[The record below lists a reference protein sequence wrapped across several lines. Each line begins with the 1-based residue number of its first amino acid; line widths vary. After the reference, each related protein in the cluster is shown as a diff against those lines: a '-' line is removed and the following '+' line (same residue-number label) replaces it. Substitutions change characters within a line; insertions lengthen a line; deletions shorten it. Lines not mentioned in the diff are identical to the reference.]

1 LKSQRAAYN
10 QTSTVGRG
18 RVTQDILR
26 CTPNIFTIS
35 AGIIAMVLAILTAFA
50 SVGILSGIVD
60 AISALI
66 GEYGYP
72 AVFAAAFLEVIFPP
86 IPSEVIFPLVGFTA
100 QNRGMGLENTIGMA
114 ATGALGSTV
123 GAVLIYFISAKIGRT
138 AIMRFGKR
146 VRISEQE
153 IEKAERWF
161 EKYGPIA
168 VFTARMIPAIREII
182 SIPAGISRMN
192 LAKFVGYTFAGSLLW
207 CVILTLAGYYLGEAW
222 SNFSDQASYAFTI
235 VTVIIISA
243 AIVVVAFWY
252 SKRRRASAE
261 Q

>member
-1 LKSQRAAYN
+1 MP
-10 QTSTVGRG
+10 
-18 RVTQDILR
+18 VTIL
-26 CTPNIFTIS
+26 
-35 AGIIAMVLAILTAFA
+35 VAFA
-50 SVGILSGIVD
+50 SAGILSGIVD
-60 AISALI
+60 AISVLI

-100 QNRGMGLENTIGMA
+100 QNRGLGLENTVGMA
-114 ATGALGSTV
+114 TVGALGSTV
-123 GAVLIYFISAKIGRT
+123 GAVLIYFISAKVGRT

-153 IEKAERWF
+153 IEKAEKWF
-161 EKYGPIA
+161 EKYGSIA
-168 VFTARMIPAIREII
+168 VFTARMIPGIREII

-207 CVILTLAGYYLGEAW
+207 CVILTLLGYYLGEAW
-222 SNFSDQASYAFTI
+222 SNFSDQVSYAFTI
-235 VTVIIISA
+235 ITFILIA
-243 AIVVVAFWY
+243 AIVVVGFWY
-252 SKRRRASAE
+252 SRRRRASAE